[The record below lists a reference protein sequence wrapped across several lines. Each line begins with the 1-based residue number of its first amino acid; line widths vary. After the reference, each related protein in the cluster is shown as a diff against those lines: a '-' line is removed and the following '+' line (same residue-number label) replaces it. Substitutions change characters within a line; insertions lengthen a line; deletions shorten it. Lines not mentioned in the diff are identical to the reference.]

1 MPTDPIAAAQAI
13 EKLGIIGV
21 LVLGIILVGYAAW
34 HFRRELVKVHDQ
46 LSRARQAFLIVK
58 IAADAAG
65 AKYDLSSI
73 GGLDNLLGN
82 GRVQ

>member
-1 MPTDPIAAAQAI
+1 MPIDPIEAAQAV

-21 LVLGIILVGYAAW
+21 LALGLLLVSYAAW
-34 HFRRELVKVHDQ
+34 HFRKELVKVHDQ

-73 GGLDNLLGN
+73 GGLDSLLGS
-82 GRVQ
+82 GKQQ